1 MVEISI
7 KIVDCLHAWKTPPA
21 IAVSAEKVYA
31 LKTNQATFERK
42 YKFVYFSLLSFGM
55 IAYAF
60 LTTKPAQLF
69 QGLYRI
75 YFNPCH
81 LFSDFVAIGG
91 FGATLMNIALII
103 LVELLVIWRS
113 KGTQTGTIITSIF
126 TTVGYAFFGTSLFN
140 FLPILLGVYLYARL
154 EKIPFNTL
162 LLQAFM
168 GSAIGPLINYI
179 AFGLG
184 LDPALGIGLGFLVG
198 LVIGLITSP
207 LSSAFLRFHQGYN
220 LYNLGFTAGMIGM
233 IAVAIMRQFKVE
245 IEAVSVLGSEHSLQL
260 TIFALI
266 LFLSFFLFSFYL
278 KGWDLKDYRKLMK
291 SSGRLLTDF
300 VQLYS
305 SGMAFFNMGIIGLIG
320 LGFLKLV
327 NAPINGPVIGACI
340 TASAFAAIGKH
351 PRNVLP
357 LMIGTSLAT
366 LLHGSFQSTAT
377 ILAILFGMNLA
388 PIAGQFGWLAG
399 ILAGY
404 LHVAVVGHV
413 LPLHAGFNLYN
424 NGFSAGF
431 VAAFLVPLIESVKRI
446 YESRTNNE

>member
-1 MVEISI
+1 M
-7 KIVDCLHAWKTPPA
+7 
-21 IAVSAEKVYA
+21 
-31 LKTNQATFERK
+31 KTNRDVFERK
-42 YKFVYFSLLSFGM
+42 SKFVYFGLLALCM

-75 YFNPCH
+75 YFSPCH
-81 LFSDFVAIGG
+81 LFTDFVVIGG
-91 FGATLMNIALII
+91 LGATLVNIALII

-113 KGTQTGTIITSIF
+113 KGTQTGSILTAII
-126 TTVGYAFFGTSLFN
+126 TTVGYGFFGTSLFN
-140 FLPILLGVYLYARL
+140 FLPVLLGVYLYARL
-154 EKIPFNTL
+154 EKLPFITL

-168 GSAIGPLINYI
+168 GSAVGSIINYI

-184 LDPALGIGLGFLVG
+184 LHPALGIGIGFLAG
-198 LVIGLITSP
+198 ILIGLITSP

-233 IAVAIMRQFKVE
+233 VAVAIMRQFNVD
-245 IEAVSVLGSEHSLQL
+245 IEAVSILDSEHGLHL
-260 TIFALI
+260 TLLALI
-266 LFLSFFLFSFYL
+266 LFLSFILFALFL
-278 KGWDLKDYRKLMK
+278 KGWDLKDYRKLMTH
-291 SSGRLLTDF
+291 SGRLLTDY

-305 SGMAFFNMGIIGLIG
+305 SGLAFFNMGLIG
-320 LGFLKLV
+320 LMSLAFLKLV

-340 TASAFAAIGKH
+340 AASSFAAIGKH
-351 PRNVLP
+351 PKNILP
-357 LMIGTSLAT
+357 LMLGTSLAAI
-366 LLHGSFQSTAT
+366 LHGSFQSTST
-377 ILAILFGMNLA
+377 IIAILFGTNLA
-388 PIAGQFGWLAG
+388 PVAGQFGYLAG

-404 LHVAVVGHV
+404 LHFAVVGHV

-424 NGFSAGF
+424 NGFAAGF

>member
-1 MVEISI
+1 MDA
-7 KIVDCLHAWKTPPA
+7 KKDD
-21 IAVSAEKVYA
+21 A
-31 LKTNQATFERK
+31 LRTNQAAFERNS
-42 YKFVYFSLLSFGM
+42 KFIYFGLLSLGM

-91 FGATLMNIALII
+91 FGATLVNIALII

-113 KGTQTGTIITSIF
+113 KGSQTGTIITSIF

-154 EKIPFNTL
+154 EKLPFNTL

-168 GSAIGPLINYI
+168 GSAIGPISNYI

-184 LDPALGIGLGFLVG
+184 LDPALGLGLGLLVG
-198 LVIGLITSP
+198 VVVGMITSP
-207 LSSAFLRFHQGYN
+207 LSTVFLRFHQGYN
-220 LYNLGFTAGMIGM
+220 LYNLGFTAGVIGM
-233 IAVAIMRQFKVE
+233 IAVAIMRQFN
-245 IEAVSVLGSEHSLQL
+245 ISIDAISILDSEHSMQL
-260 TIFALI
+260 ILFALI
-266 LFLSFFLFSFYL
+266 LFLSFILFGLFL
-278 KGWDLKDYRKLMK
+278 KGWDLNDYRRLLS
-291 SSGRLLTDF
+291 SSGRLLTDY
-300 VQLYS
+300 VQQYG
-305 SGMAFFNMGIIGLIG
+305 SGISFFNMGILGLMG

-351 PRNVLP
+351 PLNVLP

-366 LLHGSFQSTAT
+366 FLHGSFQSTET

-424 NGFSAGF
+424 NGFAAGF
-431 VAAFLVPLIESVKRI
+431 VAAFLVPLIESVQRI
-446 YESRTNNE
+446 YESRTTNE

>member
-1 MVEISI
+1 MDAKKDE
-7 KIVDCLHAWKTPPA
+7 
-21 IAVSAEKVYA
+21 A
-31 LKTNQATFERK
+31 LRTNQAAFERNS
-42 YKFVYFSLLSFGM
+42 KFIYFGLLSFSM
-55 IAYAF
+55 ILYAF

-91 FGATLMNIALII
+91 FGATLVNIALII

-113 KGTQTGTIITSIF
+113 KGSQTGTIITSIF

-140 FLPILLGVYLYARL
+140 FLPILLGVYLYSRL
-154 EKIPFNTL
+154 EKLPFNTL

-168 GSAIGPLINYI
+168 GSAIGPISNYI

-184 LDPALGIGLGFLVG
+184 LGPALGLGLGLLVG
-198 LVIGLITSP
+198 VVVGMITSP
-207 LSSAFLRFHQGYN
+207 LSTVFLRFHQGYN
-220 LYNLGFTAGMIGM
+220 LYNLGFTAGVIGM
-233 IAVAIMRQFKVE
+233 IAVAIMRQFN
-245 IEAVSVLGSEHSLQL
+245 ISIDAISILDSEHSLQL
-260 TIFALI
+260 TLFALI
-266 LFLSFFLFSFYL
+266 LFLGFILFGLFL
-278 KGWDLKDYRKLMK
+278 KGWDLNDYRRLLS
-291 SSGRLLTDF
+291 SSGRLLTDY
-300 VQLYS
+300 VQQYG
-305 SGMAFFNMGIIGLIG
+305 SGISFFNMGILGLMG

-351 PRNVLP
+351 PLNVLP

-366 LLHGSFQSTAT
+366 FLHGSFQSTET

-424 NGFSAGF
+424 NGFAAGF
-431 VAAFLVPLIESVKRI
+431 VAAFLVPLIESVQRI
-446 YESRTNNE
+446 YESRTTNE